1 MGYDPRTAGR
11 FAFNARRAARPS
23 APAALLDD
31 ATRLATQSDKAAVC
45 AVLLLSFADDD
56 GHSSQAPIPDDFRA
70 IVDKRTIKAYVR
82 PDGAVYRGAFESN
95 GVDCVMVW
103 GDPTT
108 PESVIKRVAELER
121 PALQQRYRAWKLG
134 PFAVHRPSTVFSKDV
149 SL

>member
-23 APAALLDD
+23 APATLLDD
-31 ATRLATQSDKAAVC
+31 ATTLATQSDKASVC
-45 AVLLLSFADDD
+45 AVLLVSFSEDD
-56 GHSSQAPIPDDFRA
+56 GPVPDDFRA
-70 IVDKRTIKAYVR
+70 ITDKLAIKTYVR

-134 PFAVHRPSTVFSKDV
+134 PFAFTRPSTVSSEKV

>member
-31 ATRLATQSDKAAVC
+31 ATTLATQSDKASVC
-45 AVLLLSFADDD
+45 AVLLVSFAEDD
-56 GHSSQAPIPDDFRA
+56 GPVPDDFRA
-70 IVDKRTIKAYVR
+70 IVDKRAIKEYVR

-134 PFAVHRPSTVFSKDV
+134 PFAFHRPSTVSSEKV

>member
-1 MGYDPRTAGR
+1 MGYDPRTAGKL
-11 FAFNARRAARPS
+11 AFNARRAARPS

-31 ATRLATQSDKAAVC
+31 ATTLATQSDKASVC
-45 AVLLLSFADDD
+45 AVLLMSFSEDD
-56 GHSSQAPIPDDFRA
+56 GPVPDDFRA
-70 IVDKRTIKAYVR
+70 IVDKRAVKQYVR

-134 PFAVHRPSTVFSKDV
+134 PFAFHRPSTVSSEEV

>member
-31 ATRLATQSDKAAVC
+31 ATTLATQSNKAAVC
-45 AVLLLSFADDD
+45 AVLLMSFLEKN
-56 GHSSQAPIPDDFRA
+56 GPVPDDFQAITDKRA
-70 IVDKRTIKAYVR
+70 IKTYVR

-121 PALQQRYRAWKLG
+121 PALQQRYQAWKLG
-134 PFAVHRPSTVFSKDV
+134 PFAFTRPSTVSSKEV

>member
-31 ATRLATQSDKAAVC
+31 ATTLATQSDKASVC
-45 AVLLLSFADDD
+45 AVLLLSFSEDD
-56 GHSSQAPIPDDFRA
+56 GPVPDDFRA
-70 IVDKRTIKAYVR
+70 IVDKRAIKEYVR

-134 PFAVHRPSTVFSKDV
+134 PFAFHRPSTVSSEEV

>member
-31 ATRLATQSDKAAVC
+31 ATTLATQSDKASVC
-45 AVLLLSFADDD
+45 AVLLMSFSEDD
-56 GHSSQAPIPDDFRA
+56 GPIPDDFRA
-70 IVDKRTIKAYVR
+70 IVDKRAIKEYVR

-95 GVDCVMVW
+95 GADCVMVW

-134 PFAVHRPSTVFSKDV
+134 PFAFHRPSTVSSEKV

>member
-31 ATRLATQSDKAAVC
+31 ATTLATQSDKASVC
-45 AVLLLSFADDD
+45 AVLLVSFSEND
-56 GHSSQAPIPDDFRA
+56 GPVPDDFRA

-134 PFAVHRPSTVFSKDV
+134 PFAFHRPSTVSSEKV

>member
-31 ATRLATQSDKAAVC
+31 ATTLATQSDKASVC
-45 AVLLLSFADDD
+45 AVLLLSFSEDD
-56 GHSSQAPIPDDFRA
+56 GPVPDDFRA
-70 IVDKRTIKAYVR
+70 IVDKRAIKEYVR

-108 PESVIKRVAELER
+108 PESVIQRVAELER

-134 PFAVHRPSTVFSKDV
+134 PFAFHRPSTVSSEKVF
-149 SL
+149 L

>member
-31 ATRLATQSDKAAVC
+31 ATTLATQSDKASVC
-45 AVLLLSFADDD
+45 AVLLVSFSEDD
-56 GHSSQAPIPDDFRA
+56 GPVPDDFRA
-70 IVDKRTIKAYVR
+70 IVDKRAIKEYVR

-108 PESVIKRVAELER
+108 PESVIQRVAELER

-134 PFAVHRPSTVFSKDV
+134 PFAFHRPSTVSSEKV

>member
-1 MGYDPRTAGR
+1 MGYDPRTAGKL
-11 FAFNARRAARPS
+11 AFNARRAARPS

-31 ATRLATQSDKAAVC
+31 AATLATQSDKASVC
-45 AVLLLSFADDD
+45 AVLLVSFSEDD
-56 GHSSQAPIPDDFRA
+56 GPVPDDFRA
-70 IVDKRTIKAYVR
+70 ITDKRAIKTYVR

-134 PFAVHRPSTVFSKDV
+134 PFAFTRPSTVSSEKV

>member
-1 MGYDPRTAGR
+1 MGYDPRTAGKL
-11 FAFNARRAARPS
+11 AFNARRAARPS

-31 ATRLATQSDKAAVC
+31 ATTLATQSDKASVC
-45 AVLLLSFADDD
+45 AVLLVSFSEDD
-56 GHSSQAPIPDDFRA
+56 GPVPDDFRA
-70 IVDKRTIKAYVR
+70 ITDKRAIKTYVR

-134 PFAVHRPSTVFSKDV
+134 PFAFTRPSTVSSEKV

>member
-31 ATRLATQSDKAAVC
+31 ATTLATQSDKASVC
-45 AVLLLSFADDD
+45 AVLLLSFSEDN
-56 GHSSQAPIPDDFRA
+56 GPVPDDFRA
-70 IVDKRTIKAYVR
+70 IVDKRAIKEYVR

-108 PESVIKRVAELER
+108 PESVIQRVAELER

-134 PFAVHRPSTVFSKDV
+134 PFAFHRPSTVSSEKVF
-149 SL
+149 L

>member
-31 ATRLATQSDKAAVC
+31 ATTLATQSDKASVC
-45 AVLLLSFADDD
+45 AVLLMSFSEDD
-56 GHSSQAPIPDDFRA
+56 GPVPDDFRA
-70 IVDKRTIKAYVR
+70 IVDKRAVKQYVR

-134 PFAVHRPSTVFSKDV
+134 PFAFHRPSTVSSEKV

>member
-31 ATRLATQSDKAAVC
+31 ATTLATQSDKASVC
-45 AVLLLSFADDD
+45 AVLLVSFSEND
-56 GHSSQAPIPDDFRA
+56 GPVPDDFRA
-70 IVDKRTIKAYVR
+70 IVNKRAIKEYVR

-134 PFAVHRPSTVFSKDV
+134 PFAFHRPSTVSSEKV

>member
-31 ATRLATQSDKAAVC
+31 ATTLATQSDKASVC
-45 AVLLLSFADDD
+45 AVLLMSFSEDN
-56 GHSSQAPIPDDFRA
+56 GPVPDDFRA
-70 IVDKRTIKAYVR
+70 IVDKRAIKAYVR

-108 PESVIKRVAELER
+108 PESVIQRVAELER

-134 PFAVHRPSTVFSKDV
+134 PFAFHRPSTVSSEKV

>member
-31 ATRLATQSDKAAVC
+31 ATTLATQSDKASVC
-45 AVLLLSFADDD
+45 AVLLVSFSEDD
-56 GHSSQAPIPDDFRA
+56 GPVPDDFRA
-70 IVDKRTIKAYVR
+70 ITDKRAIKNYVR

-134 PFAVHRPSTVFSKDV
+134 PFAFTRPSTVSSEKV

>member
-31 ATRLATQSDKAAVC
+31 ATTLATQSDKASVC
-45 AVLLLSFADDD
+45 AVLLVSFLEND
-56 GHSSQAPIPDDFRA
+56 GPVPDDFRA
-70 IVDKRTIKAYVR
+70 IVDKRAVKQYVR

-108 PESVIKRVAELER
+108 PESVIQRVAELER

-134 PFAVHRPSTVFSKDV
+134 PFAFHRPSTVSSEKV

>member
-31 ATRLATQSDKAAVC
+31 ATMLATQSDKASVC
-45 AVLLLSFADDD
+45 AVLLVSFSEND
-56 GHSSQAPIPDDFRA
+56 GPVPDDFRA

-134 PFAVHRPSTVFSKDV
+134 PFAFHRPSTVSSEKV

>member
-31 ATRLATQSDKAAVC
+31 ATTLATQSDKASVC
-45 AVLLLSFADDD
+45 AVLLVSFSEND
-56 GHSSQAPIPDDFRA
+56 GPVPDDFRA
-70 IVDKRTIKAYVR
+70 IVDKRAIKEYVR

-108 PESVIKRVAELER
+108 PESVIQRVAELER

-134 PFAVHRPSTVFSKDV
+134 PFAFHRPSTVSSEKV

>member
-31 ATRLATQSDKAAVC
+31 ATTLATQSDKAAVC
-45 AVLLLSFADDD
+45 AVLLVSFSEDD
-56 GHSSQAPIPDDFRA
+56 GPVPDDFRA
-70 IVDKRTIKAYVR
+70 IVDKRAIKEYVR

-134 PFAVHRPSTVFSKDV
+134 PFAFHRPSTVSSEKV

>member
-31 ATRLATQSDKAAVC
+31 ATTLATQSDKASVC
-45 AVLLLSFADDD
+45 AVLLVSFSEDD
-56 GHSSQAPIPDDFRA
+56 GPVPDDFRA
-70 IVDKRTIKAYVR
+70 IVDKRAIKEYVR

-134 PFAVHRPSTVFSKDV
+134 PFAFHRPSTVSSEKV

>member
-11 FAFNARRAARPS
+11 VAFNARRAARPS

-31 ATRLATQSDKAAVC
+31 ATTLATQSDKASVC
-45 AVLLLSFADDD
+45 AVLLMSFSEDD
-56 GHSSQAPIPDDFRA
+56 GPVPDDFRA
-70 IVDKRTIKAYVR
+70 IVDKRAIKEYVR

-134 PFAVHRPSTVFSKDV
+134 PFAFHRPSTVSSEKV

>member
-31 ATRLATQSDKAAVC
+31 ATTLATQSDKASVC
-45 AVLLLSFADDD
+45 AVLLVSFSEND
-56 GHSSQAPIPDDFRA
+56 GPVPDDFRA
-70 IVDKRTIKAYVR
+70 IVDKRAIKEYVR

-134 PFAVHRPSTVFSKDV
+134 PFAFHRPSTVSSEKV

>member
-31 ATRLATQSDKAAVC
+31 AATLATQSDKAAVC
-45 AVLLLSFADDD
+45 AVLLVSFSADD
-56 GHSSQAPIPDDFRA
+56 GPVPDDFRA
-70 IVDKRTIKAYVR
+70 ITDKRAIKNYVR

-108 PESVIKRVAELER
+108 PESVITRVAELER
-121 PALQQRYRAWKLG
+121 PALQQRYRAWKLE
-134 PFAVHRPSTVFSKDV
+134 PFAFTRPSTVSSEKV

>member
-31 ATRLATQSDKAAVC
+31 ATTLATQSDKASVC
-45 AVLLLSFADDD
+45 AVLLVSFSEND
-56 GHSSQAPIPDDFRA
+56 GPVPDDFRA
-70 IVDKRTIKAYVR
+70 IVDKRAVKQYVR

-134 PFAVHRPSTVFSKDV
+134 PFAFHRPSTVSSEKV

>member
-11 FAFNARRAARPS
+11 VAFNARRAARPS

-31 ATRLATQSDKAAVC
+31 ATALATQSDKASVC
-45 AVLLLSFADDD
+45 AVLLMSFSEDD
-56 GHSSQAPIPDDFRA
+56 GPVPDDFRA
-70 IVDKRTIKAYVR
+70 IVDKRAIKEYVR

-95 GVDCVMVW
+95 GVDCVIMW

-134 PFAVHRPSTVFSKDV
+134 PFAFHRPSTVSSEKV